1 MLKISGANDDYIK
14 NIKGISLN
22 GKGLFN
28 KSQVGSGEDYNIEDN
43 NIYIYIVMKLKVLVY
58 LIYY

>member
-43 NIYIYIVMKLKVLVY
+43 NIYIVMKLKVLVY